1 MQQPE
6 ISIHPLIGRLRKNVI
21 QSNMGTVFL
30 ALLLSPVAEKK
41 KPNGFLHSISLILL
55 SASVHSTSG
64 VVLLLTLV
72 HSFI

>member
-1 MQQPE
+1 MWQRVFVSYE
-6 ISIHPLIGRLRKNVI
+6 MKALFLFH
-21 QSNMGTVFL
+21 SNMGTVFL

>member
-1 MQQPE
+1 
-6 ISIHPLIGRLRKNVI
+6 
-21 QSNMGTVFL
+21 MGTVFL

>member
-1 MQQPE
+1 MQLEDDLLQIE
-6 ISIHPLIGRLRKNVI
+6 TRRKIDIFN
-21 QSNMGTVFL
+21 SNMGTVFL

>member
-1 MQQPE
+1 MQLEDDLLQIE
-6 ISIHPLIGRLRKNVI
+6 TLRKIDIFN
-21 QSNMGTVFL
+21 SNMGTVFL
-30 ALLLSPVAEKK
+30 ALLLSPGGRKK